1 MSITVFLADDHV
13 VLRDGLQF
21 MLQAQADIEVVGV
34 AADGLAAVRRVTE
47 LCPDIAILD
56 IVMPELN
63 GIDAAQRIIEECP
76 QTRVIILSMYSNSE
90 HVFRA
95 LRAGVRG
102 YLLKETA
109 GDEVITAVRAVHAGR
124 RYLSYDISD
133 GIIDQ
138 YLQQTEEMAEQ
149 SPLARLSDSERQVMK
164 LIVEGKS
171 YTEIA
176 EILSLSPKTVETYRG
191 RLMQKLGLNNLPEL
205 VKFAIQHGV
214 TALE

>member
-1 MSITVFLADDHV
+1 MSITIFLADDHA

-34 AADGLAAVRRVTE
+34 AANGAEAVRRVTE
-47 LCPDIAILD
+47 LQPDVAILD

-63 GIDAAQRIIEECP
+63 GIDAAQEIIESCP
-76 QTRVIILSMYSNSE
+76 RTRVIILSMYSNSE
-90 HVFRA
+90 HVFHA
-95 LRAGVRG
+95 LHAGVRG

-138 YLQQTEEMAEQ
+138 YLQHTAEMAEQ

-176 EILSLSPKTVETYRG
+176 EILSLSPKTIETYRG
-191 RLMQKLGLNNLPEL
+191 RLMRKLGLDNLPAL
-205 VKFAIQHGV
+205 VKFAIQYGV